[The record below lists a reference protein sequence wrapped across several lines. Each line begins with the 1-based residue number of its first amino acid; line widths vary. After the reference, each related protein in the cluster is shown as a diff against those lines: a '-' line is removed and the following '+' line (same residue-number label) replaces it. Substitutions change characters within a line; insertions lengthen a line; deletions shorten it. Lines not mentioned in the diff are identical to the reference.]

1 MPSSSPVK
9 PESKRCASHT
19 DEVAIH
25 LDVLDA
31 RSVKDKVRPSRM
43 SPRRAIVLGIIQALI
58 VVHVLV
64 WWLSGK
70 YGWFDGYTLTPIEP
84 SEAMQ
89 TLELGRINAGFLFF
103 ALALLSTIIFGR
115 FFCGWGCHVVMLQDL
130 CGWMMK
136 KVGIRP
142 KPFRSRLLVWF
153 PLILALYMFV
163 WPNFKRFIWLPV
175 LEAAAPGLL
184 SWFKPVA
191 PVQPWEWHLT
201 TADFWATFPGWAI
214 AVPFLFI
221 CGFGTV
227 YFLGSKGFCTYG
239 CPYGGFFAL
248 TDQVSP
254 GRIVVNDDCEGCG
267 HCTARCTSNVRV
279 HEEVREYGMV
289 VDPGCMKCMD
299 CVSVCPNDALS
310 FSFARPSI
318 AKPAAKNRPPK
329 RTYDLS
335 GREEVALAVVFLW
348 IFVVTRG
355 LYGVVPLLMA
365 AGIAGCATFL
375 LWKSWRCMKDAA
387 VRFHGFTLRRDNR
400 LTLTGYGWVTLTAIM
415 SAFLIQGTLVQY
427 HEFWGDRYYAR
438 LTLPLDA
445 LFNPNIVPNETD
457 RYNAAY
463 ALAHFQRA
471 DSISDGGF
479 GLVSTADL
487 ESRLAYVHLHRGE
500 YRDAY
505 ACIEQVI
512 DKSGP
517 SDTSAAVLGR
527 TLIMMDR
534 VEEARRYWKQIL
546 IDNPDFELVR
556 GQLDRLNA
564 LMGTTPDA
572 PPGP

>member
-1 MPSSSPVK
+1 MSAESPSKSGRKKCV
-9 PESKRCASHT
+9 SHT
-19 DEVAIH
+19 DDVAIH

-31 RSVKDKVRPSRM
+31 RAVKEKVKPSRM
-43 SPRRAIVLGIIQALI
+43 SPRRAIVLAVVQALL
-58 VVHVLV
+58 VLHVLV
-64 WWLSGK
+64 WWLSGRF
-70 YGWFDGYTLTPIEP
+70 GWFDGYTLTPIEP

-89 TLELGRINAGFLFF
+89 TLELGRINAGFIFLL
-103 ALALLSTIIFGR
+103 LALFSTLIFGR
-115 FFCGWGCHVVMLQDL
+115 FFCGWGCHVVLLQDL

-142 KPFRSRLLVWF
+142 KPFRSRVLVWF
-153 PLILALYMFV
+153 PLFLGLYMFV

-175 LEAAAPGLL
+175 LETAAPGLL

-201 TADFWATFPGWAI
+201 TTDFWATFPGVAI
-214 AVPFLFI
+214 AIPFLFI
-221 CGFGTV
+221 CGFATV

-239 CPYGGFFAL
+239 CPYGGLFAVV
-248 TDQVSP
+248 DRVAP
-254 GRIVVNDDCEGCG
+254 GRIVVNDDCEHCG

-289 VDPGCMKCMD
+289 IDPGCMKCMD

-310 FSFARPSI
+310 FSFTRPSMI
-318 AKPAAKNRPPK
+318 KPMAKNEPP
-329 RTYDLS
+329 RRVYALS
-335 GREEVALAVVFLW
+335 GREEFVFGVIFLW
-348 IFVVTRG
+348 IFVVSRG

-375 LWKSWRCMKDAA
+375 IWKAWRVIKDQA
-387 VRFHGFTLRRDNR
+387 VRFHGYQFRKNGRITMSGFVWMA
-400 LTLTGYGWVTLTAIM
+400 LTGIVVVL
-415 SAFLIQGTLVQY
+415 LVQGSLVQY
-427 HEFWGDRYYAR
+427 HRFWGERYYAR
-438 LTLPLDA
+438 LQVPLDA
-445 LFNPNIVPNETD
+445 VFNPNMVPDDATN
-457 RYNAAY
+457 YAAAY

-479 GLVSTADL
+479 GLVSTPDL
-487 ESRLAYVHLHRGE
+487 ESRLAYVHLVRGE

-505 ACIEQVI
+505 ECVKQVI
-512 DKSGP
+512 EKAGEN
-517 SDTSAAVLGR
+517 DTNCVILGR

-556 GQLDRLNA
+556 GQLDRLHA
-564 LMGTTPDA
+564 LLGSGDPTPER
-572 PPGP
+572 